1 MRTTRTTGRQAG
13 QERWALDLERNA
25 TLRLPH
31 RAGGQWLR
39 VERGQVLVTLE
50 GEREDMV
57 LEAGEELVLAGH
69 GLAVAWALEASRV
82 TGGEVHGARVLRTG
96 PEAAAA

>member
-50 GEREDMV
+50 GERDDMV

-69 GLAVAWALEASRV
+69 GRAGAWALEASRV
-82 TGGEVHGARVLRTG
+82 TGGVVHGARVLRTG